1 MRHWRPVHEMDVS
14 RVNHCHIRL
23 ADGTELK
30 AFWGTSSC
38 RYKWVCSDSI
48 LRSLFEVDDYELIHS
63 MPYGSLP
70 GGRCTD
76 AELLA
81 DCLDMT
87 PQAVEAK
94 YPFVKGD
101 KSRGQGQS

>member
-1 MRHWRPVHEMDVS
+1 MRQWRPVHEMDTS

-30 AFWGTSSC
+30 AFWGTGTA
-38 RYKWVCSDSI
+38 RYKWLCSDGQM
-48 LRSLFEVDDYELIHS
+48 RNLFEIDEYEIISS

-70 GGRCTD
+70 GGKCTD

-81 DCLDMT
+81 DSLDMT
-87 PQAVEAK
+87 PQAVEKK
-94 YPFVKGD
+94 YPFVKG
-101 KSRGQGQS
+101 KK